1 MQIGDRLYFGR
12 FSDGELESPFSGNLV
27 DICPTGV
34 YTDKT
39 SRFKV
44 RRWDLERA
52 PSLCN
57 HCSLGCNTVGNAH
70 YRGVMRVEARYNHD
84 VNGYFICD
92 AGRFGFSYSN
102 GGSGH
107 KKRPWVA
114 RVGESAVSA
123 QTAFTRARE
132 SLGNIAE
139 KYGPNAIAA
148 VGSTRNSLESQCMLN
163 QICRTRDWRG
173 PVFFA
178 DPAKLRKTRSALEGL
193 DGEIAV
199 SMREI
204 EKADFVII
212 AGADLLNE
220 AGMAALAVRQASRR
234 QATIVTIDPRPV
246 FLPCDFE
253 HIPAAP
259 GEIELYLGMLAG
271 KAVEKDSAGFE
282 KDAKDFY
289 RALIAE
295 HGDSKLQT
303 RIAPLAE
310 QLALSKRPVII
321 CGTDVTRET
330 TPAFAADCVRL
341 LRLAGRQAGLFYLL
355 PGAGAFSSALLSGA
369 DGQAFA
375 DLVGD
380 IENGLVRALVVVE
393 SDPFHYYP
401 DRSRLDLAMSKLELL
416 IALDYFPTETVNRAS
431 IFYPVSTIFE
441 TGSTYISQEGR
452 AQFAQRVHYGG
463 LPIWGG
469 EHPPRLYRDFV
480 PGGDHLPAWK
490 ALWKIAGVPMP
501 DTGPGDISPGEFIPT
516 EHTAFEGFNANNYP
530 VDGIRILQGKSGN
543 GNLNAPR
550 GAGSLEK
557 PKSSEGLELLMVEWM
572 FGTTEFSAWSDSLD
586 AGVTGPYMS
595 MHSRDA
601 ERAGLSDGDRASVE
615 LDNGTLEIIVSVSDR
630 TAEGVLVIPRH
641 QSLDWRKMKGF
652 SARVL
657 PEKIR
662 KA

>member
-1 MQIGDRLYFGR
+1 
-12 FSDGELESPFSGNLV
+12 
-27 DICPTGV
+27 
-34 YTDKT
+34 
-39 SRFKV
+39 
-44 RRWDLERA
+44 
-52 PSLCN
+52 
-57 HCSLGCNTVGNAH
+57 
-70 YRGVMRVEARYNHD
+70 MRVEARYNHD